1 MGRENE
7 NGPRVEKKCHWIKG
21 AEGNGAEEKNK
32 GPENE
37 LRRRER
43 KLRGIRE
50 QQEARDTNVA
60 WLKKAEVRKT
70 VEDGCCGAE
79 WETRGGPD
87 TGRTRD
93 SRWGFARN
101 QSGGKDGLSAAKS
114 DWVSR
119 SQSARY
125 SVVCGRVR
133 LVDTNRSCV
142 GSASEARS
150 GARDRK
156 SGADKDRSM
165 REIRGRRGSGAEG
178 QGKCRRGSE
187 GGGRCE

>member
-1 MGRENE
+1 M
-7 NGPRVEKKCHWIKG
+7 PRDQVG

-37 LRRRER
+37 PRRWER

-70 VEDGCCGAE
+70 AEDGCRGVE
-79 WETRGGPD
+79 WETRGCPD

-93 SRWGFARN
+93 GRWGFAQN

-142 GSASEARS
+142 RSASEARS
-150 GARDRK
+150 GAWDRK
-156 SGADKDRSM
+156 SGVDKDRSM
-165 REIRGRRGSGAEG
+165 REIHRRQGSGAEG

-187 GGGRCE
+187 GGRRCE

>member
-1 MGRENE
+1 M
-7 NGPRVEKKCHWIKG
+7 PRDQVG
-21 AEGNGAEEKNK
+21 AEGNGTEEKNK

-37 LRRRER
+37 PRRRER
-43 KLRGIRE
+43 KLQGIRE

-70 VEDGCCGAE
+70 AEDGCRGVE

-93 SRWGFARN
+93 GRWGFARN

-133 LVDTNRSCV
+133 LVDANWSCV
-142 GSASEARS
+142 GSASEA
-150 GARDRK
+150 
-156 SGADKDRSM
+156 
-165 REIRGRRGSGAEG
+165 
-178 QGKCRRGSE
+178 
-187 GGGRCE
+187 

>member
-1 MGRENE
+1 MEEEKQRAGSREN
-7 NGPRVEKKCHWIKG
+7 GSGSCGGSGSSKK
-21 AEGNGAEEKNK
+21 
-32 GPENE
+32 
-37 LRRRER
+37 
-43 KLRGIRE
+43 RGTQI
-50 QQEARDTNVA
+50 VA
-60 WLKKAEVRKT
+60 QLKKAEVRKT
-70 VEDGCCGAE
+70 AEDGCRGAE

-93 SRWGFARN
+93 GRWGFARN

-133 LVDTNRSCV
+133 LVDANRSCF

-150 GARDRK
+150 GAGERK

-165 REIRGRRGSGAEG
+165 REIHGRQGSGAEG

-187 GGGRCE
+187 GGGRRE